1 MNALTPK
8 DNQLIDLNRND
19 ILPLYEQVKMH
30 ILSLIE
36 NGELNPGDKLA
47 SEKDLENKFNVSRV
61 TVRRALQELVHEE
74 RIVRVPGKGSF
85 VLQPKIEP
93 LTALTSFSENMRAR
107 GYVPSYEQTNISIE
121 RAQLKVANF
130 FQLAEDSKVM
140 QINRLMLADGL
151 PMAIQNAYLPYSIYL
166 QKPSFFTPE
175 VLNNISLYRVL
186 ELELGIKLYRA
197 EEWVDSSK
205 AHEDEASKLKISP
218 GDPLLIIE
226 RLTYSSENQPVEYV
240 KLIFPA
246 NRYRYKVE
254 LFRPARSDIG

>member
-1 MNALTPK
+1 MK
-8 DNQLIDLNRND
+8 DTTQPNQYTDLNRND
-19 ILPLYEQVKMH
+19 ILPLYEQVKKY

-36 NGELNPGDKLA
+36 NGELKTGDKLA
-47 SEKDLENKFNVSRV
+47 SEKTLENMFNVSRV

-107 GYVPSYEQTNISIE
+107 GYVPSYEGTHISIE
-121 RAQLKVANF
+121 RIQLKVANF
-130 FQLAEDSKVM
+130 FRVPEDDKVLQL
-140 QINRLMLADGL
+140 NRLMLADGL

-166 QKPSFFTPE
+166 QKPNFFTPE
-175 VLNNISLYRVL
+175 VLDNISLYRLL

-205 AHEDEASKLKISP
+205 AQEDEASQLKISP
-218 GDPLLIIE
+218 GDPILIIE

-254 LFRPARSDIG
+254 LFRPAKSEIG